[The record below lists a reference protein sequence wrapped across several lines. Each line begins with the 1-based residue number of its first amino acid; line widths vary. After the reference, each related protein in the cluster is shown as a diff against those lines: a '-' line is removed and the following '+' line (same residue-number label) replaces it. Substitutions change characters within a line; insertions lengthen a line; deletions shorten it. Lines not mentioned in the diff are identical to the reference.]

1 MKKIKLTNKI
11 YSQYKSINEDTSTG
25 TAGAAFEL
33 QIPENILKPIEDS
46 IEQEIYNDNIFVRVK
61 MTKNFYDAMSF
72 PTACTELNRLVEFV
86 DFPGYLKDLGG
97 RLDSDPKINIK
108 YAPDYAAAAF
118 ANTEFNIFAASPL
131 KETHESVSYNSNSV
145 LNEDVLPTMTQVG
158 QTAGELGVMI
168 GQGVADGISGFAST
182 VGPAIGNAAAS
193 AAPTIGLG
201 IAGLWGAGYATG
213 TAIGTLS
220 SDQNPNRFTNDKQY
234 DIDYTAIPE
243 ESKTTS
249 NDPTVAIDDY
259 IRNIQASVSKL
270 LSYITAR
277 SARQEISDL
286 EKTINTLTGKAN
298 KSIEQF
304 IRDNNETFKEK
315 QELER
320 QQETINANRKA
331 EMAQIKAHI
340 WAILGRNNLVSQY
353 TSELKKIDS
362 MKLIELQALEKR
374 LQEYDR
380 APSRKTT
387 DESIKNINLFFNQLN
402 ESDAIASSDNGKYLI
417 FNADPIYDDIKTTL
431 TEKVI
436 KILSTDPEDWESIKW
451 ARKEMDVMQEGAD
464 KEILA
469 KIDIICRTGNVEQ
482 MGLGA
487 KLGAFIHKHPMRAE
501 YLKGLWGRYM
511 RDLDVRKQ
519 KRIDNMTTP
528 DNASPLGM
536 CTSFL
541 KNTYPSLIAMMI
553 TYKAIIKLV
562 TDVRVQNKYVDIIED
577 PDKQASQKQQQIK
590 AISTKLEASFRGEGI
605 YLAVKNNNGN
615 PIYDD
620 EKHVFTVAP
629 NILTRFG
636 LFMSQFSPERSLTKD
651 NIDKYGLDFIN
662 MVNLI
667 VPNDTNA
674 TQNFFTRFI
683 AFLNNFGNTNALQK
697 CNIDPYFINLN
708 ANQELVKIIDLLD
721 NITAIKNKVDNDS
734 FFSKLV
740 NNSLTESDKNK
751 FCYLLAYIRSTR
763 GLFLSNYEKLK
774 SQILGLEVKDK
785 NDKDLKSIREQ
796 LHIDGDISSSIS
808 TTIDD
813 IKAELP
819 WDSLKYILGYNFNDS
834 YILSALLYYKL
845 GLYECDKFN
854 NEFNTNINYSLIK
867 TFIELLGDNFNK
879 VTMLFD
885 DDATMFELEHFRNEY
900 MGTNGA
906 IDAKGLYDLLHIF
919 TNTDKKDLSD
929 YQAYAQTIDKQLKS
943 TNPIVPSGE
952 NIKANNINSFNDI
965 ITLFGFDSHK
975 IKSIDGFIQNLKKD
989 NLKDLDI
996 EKCSIVFKEYLG
1008 QVIKK
1013 FDEDFDKQDL
1023 SAFEKFVGNVDD
1035 NSPIEKETIF
1045 VGYDSNDNAAHV
1057 SLSQFLSIYSEVVSY
1072 ALNDSNV
1079 KTNLTKLTNDI
1090 DAEIKKTF
1098 KQKTGL
1104 EFNFNF
1110 VNINDGLFVQMSKK
1124 DMTPG
1129 NIKGIIDTL
1138 EVTSNRQVYKANTDM
1153 LVKNSLLNF
1162 LPDIFNLPIMTRFVN
1177 IMFGNENGKI
1187 YKYQKS

>member
-1 MKKIKLTNKI
+1 
-11 YSQYKSINEDTSTG
+11 
-25 TAGAAFEL
+25 
-33 QIPENILKPIEDS
+33 
-46 IEQEIYNDNIFVRVK
+46 
-61 MTKNFYDAMSF
+61 
-72 PTACTELNRLVEFV
+72 
-86 DFPGYLKDLGG
+86 
-97 RLDSDPKINIK
+97 
-108 YAPDYAAAAF
+108 
-118 ANTEFNIFAASPL
+118 
-131 KETHESVSYNSNSV
+131 
-145 LNEDVLPTMTQVG
+145 
-158 QTAGELGVMI
+158 
-168 GQGVADGISGFAST
+168 
-182 VGPAIGNAAAS
+182 
-193 AAPTIGLG
+193 
-201 IAGLWGAGYATG
+201 
-213 TAIGTLS
+213 
-220 SDQNPNRFTNDKQY
+220 
-234 DIDYTAIPE
+234 
-243 ESKTTS
+243 
-249 NDPTVAIDDY
+249 
-259 IRNIQASVSKL
+259 
-270 LSYITAR
+270 
-277 SARQEISDL
+277 
-286 EKTINTLTGKAN
+286 
-298 KSIEQF
+298 
-304 IRDNNETFKEK
+304 
-315 QELER
+315 
-320 QQETINANRKA
+320 
-331 EMAQIKAHI
+331 
-340 WAILGRNNLVSQY
+340 
-353 TSELKKIDS
+353 
-362 MKLIELQALEKR
+362 
-374 LQEYDR
+374 
-380 APSRKTT
+380 
-387 DESIKNINLFFNQLN
+387 
-402 ESDAIASSDNGKYLI
+402 
-417 FNADPIYDDIKTTL
+417 
-431 TEKVI
+431 
-436 KILSTDPEDWESIKW
+436 
-451 ARKEMDVMQEGAD
+451 
-464 KEILA
+464 
-469 KIDIICRTGNVEQ
+469 
-482 MGLGA
+482 
-487 KLGAFIHKHPMRAE
+487 
-501 YLKGLWGRYM
+501 
-511 RDLDVRKQ
+511 
-519 KRIDNMTTP
+519 
-528 DNASPLGM
+528 
-536 CTSFL
+536 
-541 KNTYPSLIAMMI
+541 
-553 TYKAIIKLV
+553 
-562 TDVRVQNKYVDIIED
+562 
-577 PDKQASQKQQQIK
+577 
-590 AISTKLEASFRGEGI
+590 
-605 YLAVKNNNGN
+605 
-615 PIYDD
+615 
-620 EKHVFTVAP
+620 
-629 NILTRFG
+629 
-636 LFMSQFSPERSLTKD
+636 MSQFSPERSLTKD

-708 ANQELVKIIDLLD
+708 SNQELVKIIDLLD
-721 NITAIKNKVDNDS
+721 NITAIKNKIDNGS

-751 FCYLLAYIRSTR
+751 FCYLLAYIRSTS

-774 SQILGLEVKDK
+774 SQILGLEEKDK

-796 LHIDGDISSSIS
+796 LHIDGDISSIS
-808 TTIDD
+808 ATIDD

-845 GLYECDKFN
+845 GLYECNKFK

-867 TFIELLGDNFNK
+867 SFIELLGDNFNK

-885 DDATMFELEHFRNEY
+885 DDAAMFELEHFRNEY

-919 TNTDKKDLSD
+919 TNTDKKDLSN
-929 YQAYAQTIDKQLKS
+929 YQVYAQTIDKQLKS

-1023 SAFEKFVGNVDD
+1023 SAFEKFVGNNVDD

-1045 VGYDSNDNAAHV
+1045 VGYDSNDNAARV

-1090 DAEIKKTF
+1090 DAEIKKAF

-1110 VNINDGLFVQMSKK
+1110 VNINDGLFVQMSEK
-1124 DMTPG
+1124 DITPG